1 VNCVW
6 DRFRDE
12 IEEWAVQKA
21 AADRALAAQAKSQGL
36 GKKARGRP
44 KGSGKKG
51 KGGGTGLMK
60 GDVEE
65 GAEHTLI
72 SMDDDGGGRESNW
85 VGEGVTDDM
94 SEELFKDVPVGI
106 REFMKQEKRLKEK
119 RAREGT
125 VG

>member
-21 AADRALAAQAKSQGL
+21 AADRALAAQAKSQEL
-36 GKKARGRP
+36 GKKPRGRP

-51 KGGGTGLMK
+51 KGGTDLMK

-85 VGEGVTDDM
+85 TGKGVTDDM
-94 SEELFKDVPVGI
+94 SEELFKSIPVGI

-119 RAREGT
+119 HAREGT